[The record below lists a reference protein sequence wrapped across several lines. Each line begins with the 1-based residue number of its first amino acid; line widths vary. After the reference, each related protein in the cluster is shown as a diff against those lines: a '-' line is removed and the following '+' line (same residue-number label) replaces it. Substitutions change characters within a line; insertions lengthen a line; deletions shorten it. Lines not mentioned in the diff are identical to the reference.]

1 MNEDERETPMT
12 DKAILRVPS
21 IVAPPSLIDATY
33 YGEPIVK
40 ADFARKLERMCAEL
54 AEALDGQMLPAYCSC
69 KWCEMRKQALAKY
82 TAMKEGK

>member
-1 MNEDERETPMT
+1 MNERETPMT
-12 DKAILRVPS
+12 DAKAELVT
-21 IVAPPSLIDATY
+21 VWKTTEGYID
-33 YGEPIVK
+33 IDLVD

-54 AEALDGQMLPAYCSC
+54 AYALDSQDAPAYCSC